1 MKTNLTD
8 QKMLFEYRLRKI
20 LSLWAP
26 DFDGRAVL
34 LEKLSII
41 QQFYQE
47 QRDELILLIIDT
59 LEADGG
65 MRLPVLL
72 TVMDEEVNGWFKLE
86 RDFTFSEVLLDNL
99 I

>member
-1 MKTNLTD
+1 
-8 QKMLFEYRLRKI
+8 MLFEYRLRKI
-20 LSLWAP
+20 LSSWAP
-26 DFDGRAVL
+26 EFDGNVVL

-47 QRDELILLIIDT
+47 CRDELILLIIDT
-59 LEADGG
+59 LESDEGVK
-65 MRLPVLL
+65 LPILL
-72 TVMDEEVNGWFKLE
+72 SVMDEEVNGWFKLE

>member
-1 MKTNLTD
+1 
-8 QKMLFEYRLRKI
+8 MLFEYRLRKI
-20 LSLWAP
+20 LSSWAP
-26 DFDGRAVL
+26 EFDGNVVL

-47 QRDELILLIIDT
+47 RRDELILLIIDT
-59 LEADGG
+59 LESDEGVK
-65 MRLPVLL
+65 LPVLL
-72 TVMDEEVNGWFKLE
+72 SVMDEEVNGWFKLE